1 VVGDR
6 DSGVI
11 ESRSMRAYVRPVR
24 LYLSCRSCK
33 GHLSIRQIRI
43 TVVGNERV
51 GEGSDLWHL
60 CSSTG
65 IEVLVAVIRVMG
77 WCRGMESG
85 VRLAEME
92 EQI

>member
-1 VVGDR
+1 VGDR

-11 ESRSMRAYVRPVR
+11 ESRSMRADVRPVR
-24 LYLSCRSCK
+24 VHLSSRSCK

-51 GEGSDLWHL
+51 GEGSALWNL
-60 CSSTG
+60 CGSTG
-65 IEVLVAVIRVMG
+65 IGVLVAVITVMG
-77 WCRGMESG
+77 WCRGMGSG